1 MNEQNVVQTM
11 QAAVGAEDF
20 FPHPRPLHAAI
31 VSDLGLVCDRNQD
44 AGLVFQFIKT
54 QGTEPPL
61 PISLL
66 ILADGLG
73 GHSHGEEASAL
84 AVAVAADLVMRRMC
98 LPLLIEGQS
107 AAAQTPINEIL
118 EMSVR
123 QAHEAVVHRLPEGR
137 TTLTM
142 VLVLGA
148 GVYVAHVGDTRAYL
162 GRARAAGVQGQLRLL
177 TRDHSMAARLLE
189 MGQGTAEG
197 MAGQRR
203 VLYKAIGQGPDVEPD
218 LRYSELTP
226 GDYLLLCCD
235 GLWGQ
240 VADDEMAHIIAS
252 AAGPEEACR
261 QLVARAKELGGDD
274 NITAIVATTGL
285 THGQVSRAGV

>member
-1 MNEQNVVQTM
+1 MNQHKTIDPGPV
-11 QAAVGAEDF
+11 AAEEAF
-20 FPHPRPLHAAI
+20 LIRPQPLQAAI

-44 AGLVFQFIKT
+44 AGLVFQFVKT
-54 QGTEPPL
+54 QGAEPPL

-84 AVAVAADLVMRRMC
+84 AVGVAAESVIRRLC

-118 EMSVR
+118 ETSVR
-123 QAHEAVVHRLPEGR
+123 QAHEMVVHRLPEGR

-148 GVYVAHVGDTRAYL
+148 GVYIAHVGDTRAYL
-162 GRARAAGVQGQLRLL
+162 GRTPAPGQHGRLQLL
-177 TRDHSMAARLLE
+177 TRDHSMAARLIE

-197 MAGQRR
+197 VAGQRR
-203 VLYKAIGQGPDVEPD
+203 VLYKAIGQGPVVEPD
-218 LRYSELTP
+218 LRYSELLP
-226 GDYLLLCCD
+226 GDYVLMCCD
-235 GLWGQ
+235 GLWGH
-240 VADDEMAHIIAS
+240 VADDEMAHIVTSAS
-252 AAGPEEACR
+252 GPEEACR
-261 QLVARAKELGGDD
+261 QLVARAKEQGSDD
-274 NITAIVATTGL
+274 NISAIVAFTGRPQGPAD
-285 THGQVSRAGV
+285 HVSI

>member
-1 MNEQNVVQTM
+1 MNQNNTI
-11 QAAVGAEDF
+11 
-20 FPHPRPLHAAI
+20 HPSPDAMEEEFLTRPQPLQAAI

-44 AGLVFQFIKT
+44 AGLVFQFVKT
-54 QGTEPPL
+54 QGAEPAL

-66 ILADGLG
+66 IMADGLG
-73 GHSHGEEASAL
+73 GHSHAEEASAL
-84 AVAVAADLVMRRMC
+84 AVGVAAESVLRRLC

-118 EMSVR
+118 ETSVR
-123 QAHEAVVHRLPEGR
+123 QAHETVMHRVPEGR

-162 GRARAAGVQGQLRLL
+162 GRARGSGEQGRLQLL

-189 MGQGTAEG
+189 MGQGTEEG
-197 MAGQRR
+197 VAGQRR
-203 VLYKAIGQGPDVEPD
+203 VLYKAIGQWQVVEPD
-218 LRYSELTP
+218 LRYSELLP
-226 GDYLLLCCD
+226 GDYLLMCCD
-235 GLWGQ
+235 GLWGH

-252 AAGPEEACR
+252 ASGPEEACR
-261 QLVARAKELGGDD
+261 QLIARAKERGSDD
-274 NITAIVATTGL
+274 NISAIVAL
-285 THGQVSRAGV
+285 TSQPQGSANHLDL